1 MPDANPY
8 LAAAYLVF
16 LAIVLLYVAI
26 MATRLSRLEREL
38 AELTRVSEDDRVH
51 DGDPDEGGPGVP
63 VEAKEP
69 AHL

>member
-26 MATRLSRLEREL
+26 MATRLGRLEREL
-38 AELTRVSEDDRVH
+38 AELTRVGEDDRVH
-51 DGDPDEGGPGVP
+51 PEDA
-63 VEAKEP
+63 EAPRDREEVT
-69 AHL
+69 AS

>member
-16 LAIVLLYVAI
+16 LAIVLLYVSI

-38 AELTRVSEDDRVH
+38 AELTRVGED
-51 DGDPDEGGPGVP
+51 GV
-63 VEAKEP
+63 
-69 AHL
+69 AHPEDAR

>member
-16 LAIVLLYVAI
+16 LAIVLLYVSI

-38 AELTRVSEDDRVH
+38 AELTRVGEDGKVH
-51 DGDPDEGGPGVP
+51 AEDLPPQGRPEEV
-63 VEAKEP
+63 
-69 AHL
+69 HS

>member
-16 LAIVLLYVAI
+16 LAILLLYVSI

-38 AELTRVSEDDRVH
+38 AELARVGEDRAA
-51 DGDPDEGGPGVP
+51 PP
-63 VEAKEP
+63 EA
-69 AHL
+69 A

>member
-16 LAIVLLYVAI
+16 LALVLLYVSI

-38 AELTRVSEDDRVH
+38 AELTQVAEDGKVH
-51 DGDPDEGGPGVP
+51 AEDAEPSREEVP
-63 VEAKEP
+63 AS
-69 AHL
+69 